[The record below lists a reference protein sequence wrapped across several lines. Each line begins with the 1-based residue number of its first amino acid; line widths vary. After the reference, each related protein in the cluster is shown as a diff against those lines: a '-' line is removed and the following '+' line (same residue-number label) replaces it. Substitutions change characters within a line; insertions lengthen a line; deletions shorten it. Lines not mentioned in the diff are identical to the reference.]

1 MSVQFNEEGINTYLE
16 KAIAEIINDQVAK
29 VNVEEKEREK
39 RFKPDEMTPDSKKEK
54 EEFYKFYNE
63 IRSSLFEKKNKLK
76 NNFIDW
82 LRDSKRKCDAISFTV
97 NPYRPC
103 NILYEIFTKIK
114 EDNKKI
120 STQDAA
126 EIKSRII
133 GLEQNVSLAKKIDD
147 ITLASS
153 GGKRHKRSVHKRSVH
168 KRSVHKRSV
177 HKRSRHKRSRHKR
190 SRQ

>member
-1 MSVQFNEEGINTYLE
+1 MSVQFNEEGIDTYLE
-16 KAIAEIINDQVAK
+16 KAITQIINEQVAK
-29 VNVEEKEREK
+29 VNVEENQWLNEEKEREK
-39 RFKPDEMTPDSKKEK
+39 RFKSYEMTPDSKKEK
-54 EEFYKFYNE
+54 EKFYNK
-63 IRSSLFEKKNKLK
+63 IRSSLFEKKNQLK
-76 NNFIDW
+76 NDFIDW
-82 LRDSKRKCDAISFTV
+82 LRDSKRTCDAISFTV
-97 NPYRPC
+97 NPDRPC

-126 EIKSRII
+126 EIKSRIN
-133 GLEQNVSLAKKIDD
+133 GLEQNVYLGRKIDD

-168 KRSVHKRSV
+168 KRS
-177 HKRSRHKRSRHKR
+177 RHKR